1 MQFFCVRVN
10 PHTGIPYAK
19 ALRREGCALAGN
31 LEGGR
36 AFFGTLSP
44 SQNRFHYFSFAPQHF
59 LYFLPLPHGQGSF
72 LPIFLPL
79 RIVLLTESVPSAEVS
94 VG

>member
-59 LYFLPLPHGQGSF
+59 LYFLPLPQGQGSLRPTRGLALAGW
-72 LPIFLPL
+72 LPASVVWLP
-79 RIVLLTESVPSAEVS
+79 E
-94 VG
+94 

>member
-1 MQFFCVRVN
+1 MQSFLCQGQS
-10 PHTGIPYAK
+10 PHRDP
-19 ALRREGCALAGN
+19 LRKSLEAGN

-59 LYFLPLPHGQGSF
+59 LYFLPLPQGQGS
-72 LPIFLPL
+72 L
-79 RIVLLTESVPSAEVS
+79 RPGLFSALA
-94 VG
+94 